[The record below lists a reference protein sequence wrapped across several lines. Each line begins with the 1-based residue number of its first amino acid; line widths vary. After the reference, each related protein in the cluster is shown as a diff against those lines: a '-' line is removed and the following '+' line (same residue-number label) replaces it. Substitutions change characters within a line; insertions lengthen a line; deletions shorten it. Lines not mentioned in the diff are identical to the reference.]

1 LTKQEPN
8 LIFTKIDATE
18 NDLPEK
24 YKVEGFPTIFFAPA
38 GKKDDPIK
46 YTGNRD
52 SNDLLKFLKDN
63 AVRSFQSE
71 REKEKDEL

>member
-1 LTKQEPN
+1 MTKEDSN

-24 YKVEGFPTIFFAPA
+24 YKVDGFPTIYFAPS
-38 GKKDDPIK
+38 GRKDEPIK

-52 SNDLLKFLKDN
+52 SNGLEKFLKEN
-63 AVRSFQSE
+63 AVKSFQ
-71 REKEKDEL
+71 REKKKEEL